1 MFGGG
6 LGFQRKQLPD
16 LIEVEILHP
25 RHSTWILS
33 PKATPPNP
41 AAERRFSFVRVCV
54 CLSVKLLAVRS
65 TRSLKMTKQEIEAQ
79 LKEFGTKGKKIAA
92 EIYDK
97 IETEK
102 ESLDTESR
110 RKVRGFWIFVSA
122 LTFAIGFALA
132 HYFF

>member
-1 MFGGG
+1 
-6 LGFQRKQLPD
+6 
-16 LIEVEILHP
+16 
-25 RHSTWILS
+25 
-33 PKATPPNP
+33 
-41 AAERRFSFVRVCV
+41 
-54 CLSVKLLAVRS
+54 
-65 TRSLKMTKQEIEAQ
+65 MTKQEIEAQ
-79 LKEFGTKGKKIAA
+79 LKEFA

-102 ESLDTESR
+102 ESLDTETR

>member
-1 MFGGG
+1 
-6 LGFQRKQLPD
+6 
-16 LIEVEILHP
+16 
-25 RHSTWILS
+25 
-33 PKATPPNP
+33 
-41 AAERRFSFVRVCV
+41 
-54 CLSVKLLAVRS
+54 
-65 TRSLKMTKQEIEAQ
+65 MTKQEIESQ

-102 ESLDTESR
+102 EAMDTETR

-122 LTFAIGFALA
+122 LTFVIGFALA